1 MKILI
6 IEDDERIVS
15 FIKRGIEAEGFKVD
29 CASSAETGYEKAVK
43 TPYSLIIL
51 DVMLPGM
58 SGIDACEKLR
68 LAGVETPILM
78 LTALDAV
85 DNKVEGLRKGADDY
99 LTKPFAFDELLAR
112 IEALLRRKSSFTAT
126 PRTLNCGNITINDLT
141 KEVSISDKAI
151 SLTTKEYAL
160 LYYFASHSEVVL
172 SRAEILRD
180 VWGHETDPLTNVVDV
195 CVFALR
201 RKLGEE
207 SGMEI
212 QTMRGFGYRFKKSE
226 VTESIPE

>member
-15 FIKRGIEAEGFKVD
+15 FVKRGIEAEGFKVD
-29 CASSAETGYEKAVK
+29 SSTTGEEGYEKAK
-43 TPYSLIIL
+43 NSSYSLIIL
-51 DVMLPGM
+51 DVMLPGI
-58 SGIDACEKLR
+58 SGIDVCHKMR
-68 LAGVETPILM
+68 LSGIDTPILM
-78 LTALDAV
+78 LTALDSV
-85 DNKVEGLRKGADDY
+85 DNKVEGLKKGADDY

-112 IEALLRRKSSFTAT
+112 IEALLRRNNTFTAT
-126 PRTLNCGNITINDLT
+126 PRTLNCGHITINDLT
-141 KEVSISDKAI
+141 KEVAI
-151 SLTTKEYAL
+151 SEKPITLTTKEYAL
-160 LYYFASHSEVVL
+160 LYYFASHSEVVV

-180 VWGHETDPLTNVVDV
+180 VWGHESDPLTNVVDV

-212 QTMRGFGYRFKKSE
+212 QTMRGFGYIFKSANII
-226 VTESIPE
+226 ESLD